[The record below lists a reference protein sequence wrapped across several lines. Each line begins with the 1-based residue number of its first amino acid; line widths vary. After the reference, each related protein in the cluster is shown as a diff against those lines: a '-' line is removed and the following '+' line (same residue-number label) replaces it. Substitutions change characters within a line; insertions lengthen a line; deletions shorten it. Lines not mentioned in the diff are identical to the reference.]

1 MINGFTKTLGII
13 LLLKNNIKRKEK
25 FTTGGLGRGKKR
37 GKMGWLEGIAL
48 KVVLG
53 NLRLLRIR
61 TNSTRLKTNAL
72 NQFKIKCR

>member
-53 NLRLLRIR
+53 NLRLHRIR
-61 TNSTRLKTNAL
+61 TNSTRL
-72 NQFKIKCR
+72 